1 MARPRLLILSQTLPH
16 PADSGVKNRSANVFR
31 QLARA
36 FDVTALCFYRHATLP
51 AGGVAVARA
60 GLADLGTVEAF
71 PIPQEESRLRLLAD
85 HAESLIGG
93 RVYTVPAHR
102 SAEFGARLR
111 ACLSQGRYALVHADS
126 LDLSYWFD
134 RVGMLPLVCGHH
146 DLQSVLLARR
156 AEREGHGLRRRYLT
170 LQAGRMRAEEQRW
183 CPRVALNTV
192 VSDVDL
198 AGFRAVSPEG
208 RYLVVPNGMDLG
220 HYRAGS
226 ADGTGVAFVGSA
238 GWLPNLDAMRFYSGE
253 VRPHLKDPGAAA
265 LTWVGAVD
273 AEVRRELAG
282 VGIAFAGHV
291 PDPRPLVQG
300 AACCIAP
307 LRMGSG
313 TRIKILEA
321 WALGKAVVSTTIG
334 CEGLAARDGENILER
349 DDPRAFAAAVEQVL
363 ADGALRARLGAA
375 GRVTVETHYDWDTIG
390 SMMNAEY
397 LDLARA

>member
-16 PADSGVKNRSANVFR
+16 PADSGVKHRSANVFR

-36 FDVTALCFYRHATLP
+36 FDITALCFYRRATLP
-51 AGGVAVARA
+51 AGGVAEARA
-60 GLADLGTVEAF
+60 GLADVGTVDAF
-71 PIPQEESRLRLLAD
+71 PIPQEESRLRLLVD

-134 RVGMLPLVCGHH
+134 RVGTLPLVCGHH
-146 DLQSVLLARR
+146 DLQSVLLRRR
-156 AEREGHGLRRRYLT
+156 AEGGTSGLERWYLG
-170 LQAGRMRAEEQRW
+170 LQAARMRAEERRW

-192 VSDVDL
+192 VSDVDRE
-198 AGFRAVSPEG
+198 GFQAVSPEG
-208 RYLVVPNGMDLG
+208 RYLVVPNGMDL
-220 HYRAGS
+220 HRYQAGA
-226 ADGTGVAFVGSA
+226 ADGQGVVFVGSA
-238 GWLPNLDAMRFYSGE
+238 GWLPNRDAMRFYATAIQ
-253 VRPHLKDPGAAA
+253 PHLTTAGARD

-273 AEVRRELAG
+273 EAVRQSLGDAG
-282 VGIAFAGHV
+282 IRFAGHV

-334 CEGLAARDGENILER
+334 CEGLAARDGENLLVR

-375 GRVTVETHYDWDTIG
+375 GRATVERHYDWDTIG
-390 SMMNAEY
+390 SMMNAAY